1 MCRRAEYNWN
11 TRYFNYG
18 QTPPLGGIPS
28 RDNAKTLNYQLVY
41 GMTTQLKLNE
51 QGQTSRNEG
60 ATRERSTTDTQPA
73 TSRCCEEN
81 NSGIKL

>member
-1 MCRRAEYNWN
+1 
-11 TRYFNYG
+11 
-18 QTPPLGGIPS
+18 
-28 RDNAKTLNYQLVY
+28 VY